1 MCYGNS
7 AQFRGIILCQIPSLK
22 ISLSNLGV
30 IVALAFLAPAHSV
43 AQSALNDR
51 FNDGHGINSI
61 VFDLSRDSSK
71 VIQRDIQFGENFFS
85 PDTVIN
91 ATSDLTI
98 FRLAY
103 TYSFIRLD
111 DGSLGVTAGT

>member
-22 ISLSNLGV
+22 ISLSNPSV
-30 IVALAFLAPAHSV
+30 IVALPFLAPAHTV

-51 FNDGHGINSI
+51 FNDGHGVNSI

-98 FRLAY
+98 FGLVY
-103 TYSFIRLD
+103 TYSFIRRD